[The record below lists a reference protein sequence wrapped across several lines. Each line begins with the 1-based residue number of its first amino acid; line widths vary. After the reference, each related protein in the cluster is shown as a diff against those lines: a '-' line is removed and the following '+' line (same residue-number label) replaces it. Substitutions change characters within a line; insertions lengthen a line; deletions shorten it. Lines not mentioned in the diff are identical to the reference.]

1 MQEKCTF
8 YPGVKFQ
15 GDIAN
20 FVPLRGLQS
29 AGSPVTQ
36 SSPNAKTEILILPA
50 FLKESPPI
58 KV

>member
-1 MQEKCTF
+1 MQEKCIF

-36 SSPNAKTEILILPA
+36 PSPNAKTEIWILRV
-50 FLKESPPI
+50 FLKESMPI